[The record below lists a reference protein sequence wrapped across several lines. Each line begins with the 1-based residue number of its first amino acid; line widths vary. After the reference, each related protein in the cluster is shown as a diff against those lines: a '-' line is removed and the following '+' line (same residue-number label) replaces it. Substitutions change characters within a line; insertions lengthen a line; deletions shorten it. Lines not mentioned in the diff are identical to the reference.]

1 MINRSPLFP
10 LKGAYGKCLT
20 PVLLFPS
27 SDETINSN
35 HFAIATCPF
44 NQDMDRISP
53 FYHESKKVWN
63 AIKRVPD
70 TYPTWIYSGGQKKVI
85 ERLIAPREIIKIE
98 WKGCGQQLRPTCKDR
113 GKDLHRRRPRRR
125 MPDHARKKTKSSFY
139 DSWKDNTDYTRRIRS
154 GSLESN
160 LNFFLRPFDNT
171 VFTLRHQP
179 KQRQATPSICMMGW
193 WFLLVEMNWRIG
205 K

>member
-1 MINRSPLFP
+1 MKAKKSVMLSKGCPTPTQLESSVKGKKSDRETHRS
-10 LKGAYGKCLT
+10 K
-20 PVLLFPS
+20 
-27 SDETINSN
+27 
-35 HFAIATCPF
+35 
-44 NQDMDRISP
+44 
-53 FYHESKKVWN
+53 
-63 AIKRVPD
+63 
-70 TYPTWIYSGGQKKVI
+70 
-85 ERLIAPREIIKIE
+85 EIIKIE
-98 WKGCGQQLRPTCKDR
+98 WKGCGQQLRPTSKHA
-113 GKDLHRRRPRRR
+113 HRRRPRRR

-160 LNFFLRPFDNT
+160 LNFVLRPFDNT

-179 KQRQATPSICMMGW
+179 KQRQGTPSMCMMGW